1 MTTHIHTFEPG
12 ASITFEASADVT
24 GGRLVEVT
32 GDRAVAHA
40 GAASVKTVGAA
51 ATDAKAGEDVLVLR
65 GGAQKLVTA
74 GAIPAGT
81 RVAPA
86 ANGKIAAVTGDDR
99 GIGLTLTPT
108 SAADQLALTDLD

>member
-1 MTTHIHTFEPG
+1 MSDYLPKHTPG
-12 ASITFEASADVT
+12 NAVTFTASAPVI

-40 GAASVKTVGAA
+40 GAASVKSIGAA

-86 ANGKIAAVTGDDR
+86 VGGKIAAVTGDDR

-108 SAADQLALTDLD
+108 TAADQLALTDLD